1 MKNSIIHNYG
11 FLLANIWKAAP
22 FKIMAEFGIKI
33 ASSLVTAYSSI
44 WFVHYIVRCIER
56 GERFREAL
64 VVLFVFLAVHM
75 ILAVFTQWYQCCRKC
90 REDVR
95 VKEYLSHRLYRQAAG
110 TKLSLFEDAG
120 FYDQYK
126 RAADCIDKT
135 VDLGFANLTGMAGF
149 FAMLA
154 ATMYQLL
161 DIDPH
166 IWIFGLSGILVF
178 FVTRSYNTRL
188 YEEEKELSALARRQ
202 EYIKR
207 TMLFKEYAKEIRLTK
222 IYHVLSGYFENVVL
236 DKLRVIR
243 RHGVMLAGLYFLRDI
258 TGVEMIYIMVLGY
271 ACWRLVIK
279 NDLSAAEFSVM
290 CTAAVMINTRIRRLM
305 EGIEKARFYGMRI
318 FDLRKFFDYGHE
330 PLEKGGCP
338 EAFESLRAE
347 NVAFSYTD
355 EKTVLKNISFEIRK
369 GEKIAIVGENGSG
382 KSTLVKLLLGLYDVS
397 RGELLWNGK
406 NIKVYDPAAYR
417 KNFAVVLQDFKIF
430 GVSTAENIL
439 ERRAARGE
447 ERKVR
452 DILKYVGMD
461 RRVDRLSEGMH
472 TVLMREFD
480 PNGEGLSGGEKQKLA
495 IARMIARDAPVV
507 ILDEPSS
514 ALDPIAE
521 QEVFQSMFQACKD
534 KTVLFITHRMSIAKQ
549 ADQIIV
555 LHRGQI
561 AEEGKH
567 EELLERKGV
576 YSAMFMAQ
584 KEQYQGGADE
594 TI

>member
-1 MKNSIIHNYG
+1 MAMS
-11 FLLANIWKAAP
+11 LWK
-22 FKIMAEFGIKI
+22 
-33 ASSLVTAYSSI
+33 
-44 WFVHYIVRCIER
+44 R
-56 GERFREAL
+56 
-64 VVLFVFLAVHM
+64 
-75 ILAVFTQWYQCCRKC
+75 
-90 REDVR
+90 
-95 VKEYLSHRLYRQAAG
+95 
-110 TKLSLFEDAG
+110 
-120 FYDQYK
+120 
-126 RAADCIDKT
+126 
-135 VDLGFANLTGMAGF
+135 
-149 FAMLA
+149 
-154 ATMYQLL
+154 
-161 DIDPH
+161 
-166 IWIFGLSGILVF
+166 
-178 FVTRSYNTRL
+178 
-188 YEEEKELSALARRQ
+188 
-202 EYIKR
+202 
-207 TMLFKEYAKEIRLTK
+207 
-222 IYHVLSGYFENVVL
+222 
-236 DKLRVIR
+236 
-243 RHGVMLAGLYFLRDI
+243 
-258 TGVEMIYIMVLGY
+258 
-271 ACWRLVIK
+271 
-279 NDLSAAEFSVM
+279 
-290 CTAAVMINTRIRRLM
+290 
-305 EGIEKARFYGMRI
+305 
-318 FDLRKFFDYGHE
+318 
-330 PLEKGGCP
+330 GGCP

-406 NIKVYDPAAYR
+406 NIKIYDPAAYR

-447 ERKVR
+447 ERKIR

-461 RRVDRLSEGMH
+461 RRVDSLSEGMH

-576 YSAMFMAQ
+576 YFAMFMAQ